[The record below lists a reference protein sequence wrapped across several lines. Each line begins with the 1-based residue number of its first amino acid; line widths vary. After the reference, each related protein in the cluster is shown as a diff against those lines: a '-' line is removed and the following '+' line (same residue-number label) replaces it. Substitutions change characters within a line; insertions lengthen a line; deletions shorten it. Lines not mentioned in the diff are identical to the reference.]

1 MSIKTM
7 YKPGDVI
14 RLKDEK
20 ETEKLA
26 QTLARSIEAG
36 DVIALIGDLGTG
48 KTAMTKYI
56 AKALGIKDNINSQ
69 TFNIIKEYHSGR
81 LPLYHYDVY
90 RLGNADELLDIGG
103 DDYFDGDG
111 VCVIEW
117 ADIVLSVL
125 PEDALVFK
133 LKYGENEVER
143 TIEVL

>member
-48 KTAMTKYI
+48 KTAMTK
-56 AKALGIKDNINSQ
+56 
-69 TFNIIKEYHSGR
+69 
-81 LPLYHYDVY
+81 
-90 RLGNADELLDIGG
+90 
-103 DDYFDGDG
+103 
-111 VCVIEW
+111 
-117 ADIVLSVL
+117 
-125 PEDALVFK
+125 
-133 LKYGENEVER
+133 
-143 TIEVL
+143 